1 MRYDDQMRQRQRSA
15 ARTQAAHRQEF
26 EIDRRRL
33 LLGLAAIGAG
43 LLLWAGSAH
52 AQSADALRAS
62 GAAGE
67 RFDGFMEAR
76 EASAAAAVETINAE
90 RRTVYAQRAQEQG
103 IPPEEVGR
111 VYAQQILSRA
121 APGTWIK
128 TEAGQW
134 IRK

>member
-1 MRYDDQMRQRQRSA
+1 MRYDDQMRRIQRHT
-15 ARTQAAHRQEF
+15 ARTRTARLEATG
-26 EIDRRRL
+26 IDRRQL
-33 LLGLAAIGAG
+33 LLGLAAIGTG
-43 LLLWAGSAH
+43 MLFWAGSAH

-103 IPPEEVGR
+103 ISPEQVGR

>member
-1 MRYDDQMRQRQRSA
+1 MRYDNQMRPTARGA
-15 ARTQAAHRQEF
+15 ARIRTARREAF
-26 EIDRRRL
+26 EIDRRQL
-33 LLGLAAIGAG
+33 LLGLAAVGAG
-43 LLLWAGSAH
+43 MLLWADAAH

-76 EASAAAAVETINAE
+76 EASAAAAVKTINAE
-90 RRTVYAQRAQEQG
+90 RSTVYAQRAKEQG
-103 IPPEEVGR
+103 ISPEQVGR

>member
-1 MRYDDQMRQRQRSA
+1 MRYDDQMRQTDRGGARTKA
-15 ARTQAAHRQEF
+15 ARREEF

-43 LLLWAGSAH
+43 MLFWAGSAH

-67 RFDGFMEAR
+67 RFDGYMEAR
-76 EASAAAAVETINAE
+76 EASAAGAVQTINAE
-90 RRTVYAQRAQEQG
+90 RRTVYAKRAQEQG
-103 IPPEEVGR
+103 ISAEQVGR

-128 TEAGQW
+128 TESGQW